1 MHVAFIGFGLIA
13 GSIAR
18 DLRVNATARSWTSA
32 AWSPSGEGP
41 AQARADGVLDRASQ
55 SPTDALAD
63 ADLVVLAGPPTAC
76 LQALDDLG
84 GAWHAALSRT
94 ALVTDVASTKQA
106 LLERAE
112 AVGVRYVGGHP
123 MAGLDASGYAASRAG
138 LFVDRAWVVVPGR
151 GAGPADVDRVATLAA
166 ACGARVVE
174 LDAAEHDRAVAGI
187 SHLPL
192 LLAAALVDTVAGQ
205 GSGAPRPDWPTAATL
220 AAGGWRDMTRLAR
233 GEPSMGAGI
242 AVTNATAIAERLRDL
257 TAVLEGWRLELERDG
272 GPDEAAVRDRL
283 DAAKARLEA
292 SDPT

>member
-18 DLRVNATARSWTSA
+18 DLRASDSARSWTLV
-32 AWSPSGEGP
+32 AWSPSGTGP
-41 AQARADGVLDRASQ
+41 AQARAEGVLDRAST

-76 LQALDDLG
+76 LRALDDLAG
-84 GAWHAALSRT
+84 SWHAALSPS
-94 ALVTDVASTKQA
+94 AVVTDVASTKHA
-106 LLERAE
+106 LALRAD
-112 AVGVRYVGGHP
+112 AAGVRYVGGHP

-138 LFVDRAWVVVPGR
+138 LFHDRAWVVVPGR
-151 GAGPADVDRVATLAA
+151 LAGPADVERVATLAA

-192 LLAAALVDTVAGQ
+192 LLAAALVEAVAGG
-205 GSGAPRPDWPTAATL
+205 GSGESRPDWPTAARL

-242 AVTNATAIAERLRDL
+242 AVMNSAAIAARIHDL
-257 TAVLEGWRLELERDG
+257 TTVLGAWRLELERDG
-272 GPDEAAVRDRL
+272 GPDEDAIRDRL
-283 DAAKARLEA
+283 EAVKDRLEG
-292 SDPT
+292 SDPA